1 MLGKA
6 IKGTVVSVVADNL
19 GAHSVAGFVE
29 SFAGSYVCRFCVG
42 ERSKFQSDEVRSGS
56 FHQRTKDQ
64 HTLHVQTAV
73 SSPDLT
79 HCYGVKKQC
88 ALSEKLEHFH
98 VTSGYPPDVLHDL
111 LEGIVPVE
119 LALAS
124 DNLIKKKYFSLIEL
138 NEAICHFPFKWSDKT
153 NRPNLIP
160 ANISTRKSVGGN
172 AHENW
177 CLLRLLPL
185 IIGLKVPEQEPV
197 WQMLMTLK
205 DIVDFVMSP
214 VHTEESICYLDSII
228 SDHRS
233 RFLDVFPQHKL
244 IPKHHFLEHYPQL
257 IREFGP
263 LAALWTM
270 RFEAKHS
277 FF

>member
-1 MLGKA
+1 M
-6 IKGTVVSVVADNL
+6 
-19 GAHSVAGFVE
+19 
-29 SFAGSYVCRFCVG
+29 
-42 ERSKFQSDEVRSGS
+42 
-56 FHQRTKDQ
+56 
-64 HTLHVQTAV
+64 
-73 SSPDLT
+73 
-79 HCYGVKKQC
+79 
-88 ALSEKLEHFH
+88 SEKLEHFH

-228 SDHRS
+228 SEHRS

-270 RFEAKHS
+270 RFEAKQ